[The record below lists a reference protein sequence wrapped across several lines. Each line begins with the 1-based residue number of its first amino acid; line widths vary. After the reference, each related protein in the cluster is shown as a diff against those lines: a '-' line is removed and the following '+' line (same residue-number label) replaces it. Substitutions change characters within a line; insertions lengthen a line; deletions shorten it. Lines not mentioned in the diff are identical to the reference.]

1 MLTRTTAGAL
11 FPLFSHNKLLTDE
24 NNSKRITR
32 LGIVWQNDII
42 KLCIIFYLIKNE
54 LMRITHLLWLLFLC
68 FFRLNVQAQVYHP
81 FPKDS
86 ALWSYYIDDLW
97 GELGTRPV
105 AFMLKGD
112 TAISGIA
119 YKKIH
124 RVYGFSF
131 SYDSASYIHA
141 FLREENKRIYM
152 RYPYH
157 IFKDTAEHL
166 LCDFNVKLND
176 TVMVDMLRADSNG
189 FYRDSLVVNKIDS
202 FLTKSGYRKS
212 VWVNFLTSNKS
223 GSSTLTNFRWIE
235 GIGGYFHPFYIEVP
249 ESVAARFI
257 HILECF
263 ENETGLLLGQ
273 KSQCYVV
280 MHTPAT
286 PQIVLSPVFPNP
298 ARVNEDV
305 YIHSKEEVQ
314 LEVISLQ
321 AKTDKSN
328 YTIKQGLYTG
338 EYEVRFHTPGMYV
351 VRITSLKTQKSKW
364 TKILIL

>member
-1 MLTRTTAGAL
+1 MKT
-11 FPLFSHNKLLTDE
+11 
-24 NNSKRITR
+24 I
-32 LGIVWQNDII
+32 
-42 KLCIIFYLIKNE
+42 
-54 LMRITHLLWLLFLC
+54 HLAWLLFLC
-68 FFRLNVQAQVYHP
+68 GLGLSLQAQVYRP

-86 ALWSYYIDDLW
+86 ALWSYYISDAA
-97 GELGTRPV
+97 GQFGTRPV
-105 AFMLKGD
+105 ACLLKGD
-112 TAISGIA
+112 TTISGFA

-124 RVYGFSF
+124 RVYSFSF
-131 SYDSASYIHA
+131 SYDSVSYVHA

-157 IFKDTAEHL
+157 IYKDTAEHL
-166 LCDFNVKLND
+166 LCDFNANLND

-189 FYRDSLVVNKIDS
+189 FYRDSLLVNKIDS
-202 FLTKSGYRKS
+202 FPTKTGYRKS
-212 VWVNFLTSNKS
+212 IWVNFLTSNKS
-223 GSSTLTNFRWIE
+223 GSFALTNFRWIE

-249 ESVAARFI
+249 ESVAVRFNYG
-257 HILECF
+257 LSCF
-263 ENETGLLLGQ
+263 ENEWGLVLGE

-364 TKILIL
+364 TKLLVL